1 MGVHNTNFYE
11 VDGESKT
18 NPAAAGLELN
28 DADYSGVLQ
37 VNQWMHTNVLVAEIF
52 CHPLAI
58 IFRMKEH
65 KIVKF
70 PPLVS
75 RK

>member
-11 VDGESKT
+11 VDGES

-28 DADYSGVLQ
+28 DADYSEVLQ
-37 VNQWMHTNVLVAEIF
+37 VNQWMCTNVLVAEIF

-58 IFRMKEH
+58 YLERR
-65 KIVKF
+65 
-70 PPLVS
+70 S
-75 RK
+75 TR